1 MAGIICFEYRY
12 LQDRK
17 LIMKELEFAALLCS
31 RLCHDLISPVGAI
44 SNGIE
49 ILSDEDDEM
58 MRGEVMKLLELSAG
72 QTSNRLK
79 FYRLAFGAAGGIGAH
94 VPIRDA
100 KNATVSLFEGTQI
113 NLEWDSEVGEMEKSA
128 LKVLLNVIL
137 VASETLIRGGDMRVS
152 VTKTGEKLDTQVSVK
167 ADRIIFQDK
176 TRNILCGEIN
186 DFEGDPKV
194 APAYLAASVAAELG
208 SNIDYLADGDNSFTL
223 KVAL

>member
-1 MAGIICFEYRY
+1 
-12 LQDRK
+12 
-17 LIMKELEFAALLCS
+17 MKELEFASLLCS

-58 MRGEVMKLLELSAG
+58 MRAEVMKLLELSAG

-113 NLEWDSEVGEMEKSA
+113 NLEWESEVGEMEKSA

-137 VASETLIRGGDMRVS
+137 VASETLIRGGDLIVNIS
-152 VTKTGEKLDTQVSVK
+152 VAGEKLNTEVTVK

-176 TRNILCGEIN
+176 AREMICGEVA
-186 DFEGDPKV
+186 EMEADPKI
-194 APAYLAASVAAELG
+194 APAYLAASVAAEFG
-208 SNIDYLADGDNSFTL
+208 SKIEYISDEENSFTL
-223 KVAL
+223 KVVL